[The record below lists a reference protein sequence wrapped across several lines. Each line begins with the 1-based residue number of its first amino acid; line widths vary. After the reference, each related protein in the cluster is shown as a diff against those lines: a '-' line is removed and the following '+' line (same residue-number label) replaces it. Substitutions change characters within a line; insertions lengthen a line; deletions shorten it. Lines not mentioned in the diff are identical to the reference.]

1 MRSNPRTVAAVVVIA
16 AAVLLVAC
24 GDDDAGEVQAEVTGL
39 SVEVDPES
47 VAPGETLAATVVNES
62 DREFSY
68 GAGYELERKKGDR
81 FVPVDLGERAVIQIA
96 YVAEPGGR
104 GPAVAVKVPR
114 GRQARHLAGDHRPR
128 HSRGRRS
135 LRRVRGHRWLSES
148 RSHTSGPVRVSRWS

>member
-104 GPAVAVKVPR
+104 GPAVAVKVPGDAKPGTWR
-114 GRQARHLAGDHRPR
+114 VIIARDTPGGGD
-128 HSRGRRS
+128 
-135 LRRVRGHRWLSES
+135 LSAEFEV
-148 RSHTSGPVRVSRWS
+148 TGG